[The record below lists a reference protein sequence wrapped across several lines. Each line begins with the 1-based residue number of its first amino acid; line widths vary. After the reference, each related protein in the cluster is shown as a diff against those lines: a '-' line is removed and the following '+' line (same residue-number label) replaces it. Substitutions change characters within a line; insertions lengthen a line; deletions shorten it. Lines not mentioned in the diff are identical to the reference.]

1 MQTKHKNIFKSLL
14 ALTLALVMVLGVAPI
29 SELAGVDWASLFAPK
44 AEAAEIYD
52 IYAYKIGSDG
62 TITITCCD
70 GSADGAITIP
80 SKIDGKPVT
89 RIEDN
94 AFNSCKSLTKITIPD
109 SVTSIGDWAFVSCSA
124 LTNITIPRSVTSIG
138 YRAFGSCANLT
149 SINVASDNNYYSDKN
164 GVLFNKKKTELIQY
178 PSGKPESAYTIPNS
192 VTSIEDGAF
201 ASCYSLI
208 SITIPNSVTSIGAGA
223 FDQCESLTSIN
234 VASDNNFYSDKNGV
248 LFNKEKTELIQYPG
262 GKTESAY
269 TVPNSV
275 ISIGDGAFAS
285 CYKLISV
292 TIPNSVTS
300 IGEDAFFWCCN
311 LTSITIPQS
320 VISIGN
326 SAFWEC
332 RSLTNITIPDGVTS
346 IGYGTFFGCESFTN
360 ITIPNSVT
368 SIGNMAF
375 DGCRSLTNI
384 KIPDGVTSIGYEAF
398 FNCESLTGITIPDGI
413 TKIDN
418 FTFKYCNSLISI
430 TIPNSVTSI
439 GYEAFSCCDNLKD
452 VYYAGT
458 KEQWSGIYI
467 EGGNDSLLNANL
479 HTQNYEES
487 IYHLG
492 DETYSFENFADSHTD
507 GHCFGMSITSSGY
520 YIGVLDRKLIGK
532 DTTRNLYSFSR
543 AEAIKPICYYQDIQ
557 GSYSAGAT
565 VAGGS
570 TYLTGRANISADW
583 NAVVNYVKNHNYDN
597 KGSLQIGFRK
607 GNNGHAINFLYYK
620 EVNGQ
625 QRIYA
630 YDNNFPNT
638 ETYFYKG
645 SDGKVYQAPKS
656 TFGGYIE
663 CIALR
668 DVATYYKLANKYKAS
683 RCIYAE
689 TGTVEVKDC
698 EYESQMEGSLNGV
711 AYTMYELSDNAD
723 TAVVVPLTDN
733 ATFSYLGND
742 YSFNEIK
749 DETYGVLALADS
761 DDNAI
766 GDKVD
771 FQIENEPAGVESIKL
786 NKNRKALNVGD
797 TFTLTATVKPDNA
810 TDKSVTWSSSDT
822 SVATVD
828 ENGVVTAVSEGTATI
843 TATASNGVEASC
855 SVTVKQKG
863 DSFFKKILNIILA
876 PFRAIINLFKKLFGK

>member
-332 RSLTNITIPDGVTS
+332 RSLTNITIPDGVS
-346 IGYGTFFGCESFTN
+346 
-360 ITIPNSVT
+360 
-368 SIGNMAF
+368 AAA
-375 DGCRSLTNI
+375 
-384 KIPDGVTSIGYEAF
+384 PDGR
-398 FNCESLTGITIPDGI
+398 P
-413 TKIDN
+413 
-418 FTFKYCNSLISI
+418 
-430 TIPNSVTSI
+430 
-439 GYEAFSCCDNLKD
+439 
-452 VYYAGT
+452 
-458 KEQWSGIYI
+458 
-467 EGGNDSLLNANL
+467 
-479 HTQNYEES
+479 
-487 IYHLG
+487 
-492 DETYSFENFADSHTD
+492 
-507 GHCFGMSITSSGY
+507 
-520 YIGVLDRKLIGK
+520 
-532 DTTRNLYSFSR
+532 
-543 AEAIKPICYYQDIQ
+543 
-557 GSYSAGAT
+557 
-565 VAGGS
+565 
-570 TYLTGRANISADW
+570 
-583 NAVVNYVKNHNYDN
+583 AV
-597 KGSLQIGFRK
+597 
-607 GNNGHAINFLYYK
+607 
-620 EVNGQ
+620 
-625 QRIYA
+625 
-630 YDNNFPNT
+630 
-638 ETYFYKG
+638 
-645 SDGKVYQAPKS
+645 
-656 TFGGYIE
+656 
-663 CIALR
+663 
-668 DVATYYKLANKYKAS
+668 
-683 RCIYAE
+683 
-689 TGTVEVKDC
+689 
-698 EYESQMEGSLNGV
+698 
-711 AYTMYELSDNAD
+711 
-723 TAVVVPLTDN
+723 
-733 ATFSYLGND
+733 
-742 YSFNEIK
+742 
-749 DETYGVLALADS
+749 
-761 DDNAI
+761 
-766 GDKVD
+766 
-771 FQIENEPAGVESIKL
+771 
-786 NKNRKALNVGD
+786 
-797 TFTLTATVKPDNA
+797 
-810 TDKSVTWSSSDT
+810 
-822 SVATVD
+822 
-828 ENGVVTAVSEGTATI
+828 
-843 TATASNGVEASC
+843 
-855 SVTVKQKG
+855 
-863 DSFFKKILNIILA
+863 
-876 PFRAIINLFKKLFGK
+876 

>member
-62 TITITCCD
+62 TITITRCD

-285 CYKLISV
+285 CYKLIS
-292 TIPNSVTS
+292 
-300 IGEDAFFWCCN
+300 
-311 LTSITIPQS
+311 
-320 VISIGN
+320 
-326 SAFWEC
+326 
-332 RSLTNITIPDGVTS
+332 
-346 IGYGTFFGCESFTN
+346 

-375 DGCRSLTNI
+375 GGCRSLTNI

-398 FNCESLTGITIPDGI
+398 FDCESLTGITIPDGI

-487 IYHLG
+487 IYNLG

-797 TFTLTATVKPDNA
+797 TFTLTATLKPNDA
-810 TDKSVTWSSSDT
+810 TNKSVTWSSSDT